1 MARLVLSNP
10 GITARE
16 MAQTMGY
23 AEQKSV
29 YYWLRKAGF
38 VGIKDF
44 RKAVLSGTFPIRIR
58 EAHRPLA
65 KDAPSSLGIPVHTG
79 GTEPV
84 RANLEDY
91 MAGALSPGSFA
102 FPLSS
107 GRYGPL
113 AREGDLLIVDP
124 EAPVKQGDLVVGSHG
139 GQTCLA
145 RRYWL
150 PDKAVLYVDA
160 TDHACVLSP
169 DYITGKVIFILRKH
183 I

>member
-1 MARLVLSNP
+1 MARLVLSDP

-16 MAQTMGY
+16 IAQTMGY

-38 VGIKDF
+38 TGIKAF
-44 RKAVLSGTFPIRIR
+44 RKAVLSGTFPVRTR
-58 EAHRPLA
+58 ETSRPLA
-65 KDAPSSLGIPVHTG
+65 KDAPGSLEMHVHTDR
-79 GTEPV
+79 EKQV
-84 RANLEDY
+84 RGNLEDY
-91 MAGALSPGSFA
+91 MAGSLGPGSFA
-102 FPLSS
+102 LPLSS